1 MPGRFGPRFALE
13 AVFLIA
19 LAIAMGLADLSARA
33 IVAVMAVAWVL
44 VALVEWLASREAAAR
59 PDEWSNAAYG
69 RREPEREHVTEIVS
83 PAPPAAEE
91 ADTGDPLIGADA
103 ATSRRRW
110 FRRRPRTEETP
121 VER

>member
-44 VALVEWLASREAAAR
+44 VAIVEWLASRDATAR
-59 PDEWSNAAYG
+59 PDEWRREAYG
-69 RREPEREHVTEIVS
+69 WREAESEHETVIAS
-83 PAPPAAEE
+83 PAPPADEE
-91 ADTGDPLIGADA
+91 ADTGDPLLVLEPA
-103 ATSRRRW
+103 ASRRRW

>member
-59 PDEWSNAAYG
+59 PDEWSHAGYG
-69 RREPEREHVTEIVS
+69 RREAEREHVTEIVS
-83 PAPPAAEE
+83 PAPPVPEE
-91 ADTGDPLIGADA
+91 ADTGDPLLAVDA
-103 ATSRRRW
+103 ATTRRRW

>member
-59 PDEWSNAAYG
+59 PDEWTHAGYS
-69 RREPEREHVTEIVS
+69 RREAESEHVTEIVS
-83 PAPPAAEE
+83 PTPPAAEE
-91 ADTGDPLIGADA
+91 ADTGDPLLVADA
-103 ATSRRRW
+103 ATTRRRW
-110 FRRRPRTEETP
+110 FRRRPRTE
-121 VER
+121 